1 MIRNICYFYNL
12 EPHIIEEI
20 VYLMKPMQYEAG
32 TLIVKRGDNV
42 DSILLLKAGRITVEV
57 PTKGSKDIFLDELNQ
72 GSCFCIYSAFSNE
85 VS

>member
-1 MIRNICYFYNL
+1 MIRNICYFKSL
-12 EPHIIEEI
+12 ELHIIEEI

-42 DSILLLKAGRITVEV
+42 DNIMLLKAGKISVEV
-57 PTKGSKDIFLDELNQ
+57 PTKGNKSIFLDELNQ